1 MFYRHHSRVNPQAKD
16 IVKLLIISGRSGSGK
31 STALNMLEDHGYYCI
46 DNLPA
51 SLLPALAQRVTAD
64 AIDLSRV
71 AVSIDARNIPSDLKQ
86 VPQIIDQLHL
96 TSLKTEIIF
105 LDARS
110 PTLIKRFSESRRKHP
125 LTTDRIGLREA
136 INMETEL
143 LEPIALLAS
152 LSIDTSDMSL
162 HQLRDN
168 IKTRVVERED
178 SGLALLFESFG
189 YKHGVPIDADIVY
202 DVRCLP
208 NPYWEKKLR
217 ALTGL
222 DADVGAWLQAQPE
235 VQAMYED
242 LCQYLEKWLPK
253 FAENNRSYMTV
264 AIGCT
269 GGQHRSV
276 FLSERLRE
284 HFSGKIKN
292 VQVLH
297 RELRRREIA

>member
-1 MFYRHHSRVNPQAKD
+1 M
-16 IVKLLIISGRSGSGK
+16 KLLIISGRSGSGK

-64 AIDLSRV
+64 ALDLSRV

-86 VPQIIDQLHL
+86 VPQIIEQLNL

-105 LDARS
+105 LDASS

-152 LSIDTSDMSL
+152 LSIDTSNMSL

-189 YKHGVPIDADIVY
+189 YKHGVPVDADIVY

-217 ALTGL
+217 ALNGL
-222 DADVGAWLQAQPE
+222 DDDVSQWLQSQPE

-242 LCQYLEKWLPK
+242 LCHYLGKWLPK
-253 FAENNRSYMTV
+253 FEQNNRSYMTV

-297 RELRRREIA
+297 RELRRMELV